1 MACVLAEK
9 GSTAR
14 TASRSSQWCATR
26 PPFLDNL
33 HFEQIVK
40 SVMYKTQVEVMDELV
55 EMEIV

>member
-1 MACVLAEK
+1 MDRVTYHERD
-9 GSTAR
+9 AR
-14 TASRSSQWCATR
+14 QWCATR

>member
-1 MACVLAEK
+1 MYSE
-9 GSTAR
+9 
-14 TASRSSQWCATR
+14 QWCATR